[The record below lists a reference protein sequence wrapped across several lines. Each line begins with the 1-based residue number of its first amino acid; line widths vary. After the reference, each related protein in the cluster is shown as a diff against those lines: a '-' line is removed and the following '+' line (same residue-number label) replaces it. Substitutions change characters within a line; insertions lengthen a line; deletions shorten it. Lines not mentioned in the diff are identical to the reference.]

1 MTFHHVL
8 PRHRV
13 RKPLYERSLY
23 ERTFMGEPIENHVIS
38 NEPSYHNLDKKH
50 LQKRH
55 RTCRRDRE
63 PSRIPVRTLQR
74 LSNKSRKVR
83 EFVYKCMCS
92 STPRSSKMY
101 CYIKVRKLKLELKSS
116 ETLRKSILKFKSRT
130 VRYCSLFSCNRVTCL
145 YKSQTHVANYCKLKL
160 STDIE
165 KNPGPRPMYVD
176 PSKTIAAPYSQ
187 GNELVFGQNAGQQCV
202 AMSLCS
208 LIYNNKQGISSG
220 NDLIQIMNIGN
231 QLYSSL
237 SQLARQSYLM
247 QTELPTMLNVLTIN

>member
-1 MTFHHVL
+1 MIL
-8 PRHRV
+8 DNE
-13 RKPLYERSLY
+13 PLYERSIY
-23 ERTFMGEPIENHVIS
+23 ERTFMSEPIENHVIS

-116 ETLRKSILKFKSRT
+116 ETLRKTILKLKSRT
-130 VRYCSLFSCNRVTCL
+130 GRYCSLFSCNRVMCL
-145 YKSQTHVANYCKLKL
+145 YKSQTHVANHCTYIKAEYRYRK
-160 STDIE
+160 E
-165 KNPGPRPMYVD
+165 AGPSP
-176 PSKTIAAPYSQ
+176 
-187 GNELVFGQNAGQQCV
+187 NAC
-202 AMSLCS
+202 
-208 LIYNNKQGISSG
+208 
-220 NDLIQIMNIGN
+220 
-231 QLYSSL
+231 
-237 SQLARQSYLM
+237 
-247 QTELPTMLNVLTIN
+247 